1 MKKNQTDSIVRSV
14 LALGRRLRAERPS
27 GSVSLSSIGLL
38 SILRQHGP
46 MPAARLAAEGGL
58 QPQSIT
64 RLVSELEKQGW
75 IARARSEV
83 DRREL
88 LIDLTGDG
96 LKVLIDDLRAR
107 SLWLEKAMAQA
118 LNQQERASLLQ
129 ACDAMLKL
137 ARFEE
142 PLAQN
147 KKV

>member
-1 MKKNQTDSIVRSV
+1 MKKNQTDVIVRSL

-27 GSVSLSSIGLL
+27 GSASLSLLGLL
-38 SILRQHGP
+38 SLLRQHGP

-64 RLVSELEKQGW
+64 RLVARMEAQGW
-75 IARARSEV
+75 IARTRSEA

-88 LIDLTGDG
+88 LIELTRDG
-96 LKVLIDDLRAR
+96 LNVLLDDLRAR

-118 LNQQERASLLQ
+118 LNEQERAILLE

-137 ARFEE
+137 ARFEA
-142 PLAQN
+142 PLPSIKAD
-147 KKV
+147 